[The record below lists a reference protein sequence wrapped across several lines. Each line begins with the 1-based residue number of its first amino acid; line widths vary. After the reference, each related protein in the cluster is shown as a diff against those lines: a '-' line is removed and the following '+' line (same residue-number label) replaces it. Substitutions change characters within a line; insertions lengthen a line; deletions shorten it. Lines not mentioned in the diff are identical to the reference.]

1 MAAML
6 RVWHTA
12 LSSEDVLGQRCEQ
25 VLRARNATPKPEL
38 PFSAFCLVHRSIY
51 ISRSEP
57 KARRALTKSEY
68 AAAVN
73 KARTPAAAALTVSDS
88 KDGCTA

>member
-1 MAAML
+1 MCDATYVASQ
-6 RVWHTA
+6 
-12 LSSEDVLGQRCEQ
+12 LSSEDILGQRCER

-38 PFSAFCLVHRSIY
+38 PFSAIYLAHRSIY

-57 KARRALTKSEY
+57 KASRVLTKSEY

-73 KARTPAAAALTVSDS
+73 RARTPAAAALTVSDS
-88 KDGCTA
+88 NDGCTA